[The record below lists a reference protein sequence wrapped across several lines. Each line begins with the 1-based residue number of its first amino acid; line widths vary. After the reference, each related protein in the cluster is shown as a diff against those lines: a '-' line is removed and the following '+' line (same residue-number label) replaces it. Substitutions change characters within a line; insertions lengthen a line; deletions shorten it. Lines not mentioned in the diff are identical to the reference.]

1 MINEARGKFI
11 VFEGIDGSGKS
22 THVDLLVKRLCGAG
36 IAAQKT
42 CEPTKGA
49 VGTVLRD
56 CLCGKIDMDE
66 RAIAGLFMADRIDHL
81 TNVKDGLTAQIDR
94 GISFVCDR
102 YYFSSFAYNS
112 ISLPMDWVIE
122 LNRFARET
130 LKPDLTIFLDI
141 KPEVFEE
148 RIKGRESKERYEKLE
163 VLKKVRDGYMTAFDK
178 LSDEKVFIVDSSYS
192 KDIVHGKIWDAV
204 SELYNK

>member
-1 MINEARGKFI
+1 MVNGGRGKFI

-22 THVDLLVKRLCGAG
+22 THSELLFKRLYGEG
-36 IAAQKT
+36 INAQKT

-49 VGTVLRD
+49 VGSLLRD
-56 CLCGKIDMDE
+56 CLSGKIDMDE

-81 TNVKDGLTAQIDR
+81 TNADIGLVAKIDS
-94 GISFVCDR
+94 GVSFVCDR

-112 ISLPMDWVIE
+112 LTLPMDWVIE

-141 KPEVFEE
+141 TPEAFEE

-163 VLKKVRDGYMTAFDK
+163 ILKRVRAGYMTAFGK
-178 LSDEKVFIVDSSYS
+178 LTDEKVFIVDSSAS
-192 KDIVHGKIWDAV
+192 REIVHEKIWDEV
-204 SELYNK
+204 SRLYRQ